1 MNVDILMLILL
12 DLSYFKSPS
21 IRRRDPTCQSSDI
34 SFYLKTLNH
43 REVTDLSFLRIE
55 GALNTTDEGP
65 RMQG

>member
-1 MNVDILMLILL
+1 M
-12 DLSYFKSPS
+12 
-21 IRRRDPTCQSSDI
+21 RRREQKQLATFSNIICTENGIFIFSSFHI
-34 SFYLKTLNH
+34 HLKTLNH